1 MERLM
6 HPRST
11 EQSGKL
17 CQLPLVVPS
26 FSPLFLFVATS
37 VQWPHFF
44 SAHNST
50 GQTSSVGAQPS
61 EPFWKCQHLWSH
73 RSVTSSYRLCPARY
87 VLHAAFPYLFQLSQ
101 RSRHHT
107 SPTLCKAGHYL
118 SWNPW
123 GKVCYQHIFTLIF
136 FSLDQMKYSYNP
148 FSLRWPRTHGFDWR
162 SSPPPSNTEVLL

>member
-17 CQLPLVVPS
+17 CLLPLVVPS

-73 RSVTSSYRLCPARY
+73 RSVTSSYRLYPARY
-87 VLHAAFPYLFQLSQ
+87 RDYVQPDIFCMLHFLIYFSFLKGVDTILPPLFAKLATTF
-101 RSRHHT
+101 HEI
-107 SPTLCKAGHYL
+107 PGVKFAI
-118 SWNPW
+118 N
-123 GKVCYQHIFTLIF
+123 I
-136 FSLDQMKYSYNP
+136 FSLLY
-148 FSLRWPRTHGFDWR
+148 FS
-162 SSPPPSNTEVLL
+162 V